1 MESAGAEAQNAREGG
16 RKRVRPGPDPARPAV
31 TSTLLA
37 GLWLQLYWLFAELG
51 TTRNDLQSSELFAEL
66 VTPGVT
72 IWRAWPCLSFVE
84 SGFICGARRRQE
96 RQVLLLFVVST
107 EGIPLGSSVC

>member
-1 MESAGAEAQNAREGG
+1 MLEKVAGRGCAQGL
-16 RKRVRPGPDPARPAV
+16 GPTWPAV
-31 TSTLLA
+31 TSALLA
-37 GLWLQLYWLFAELG
+37 ALWLQLYWLLAELG
-51 TTRNDLQSSELFAEL
+51 TVHHDLQSSKLFAEL

-96 RQVLLLFVVST
+96 TQVLLLFVVST
-107 EGIPLGSSVC
+107 EGVPLGSSVC